1 MKYLVLFLSII
12 FINDI
17 YASIIEKNDYL
28 IYLPKNYV
36 ETKSYPLV
44 FFCDPHGSGVYPIN
58 LYKDLADSFEYI
70 LVGSNIC
77 KNGADIILCEAH
89 IRKTIEEMFSSYHIL
104 KQNVS
109 IAGFSGGAYYTYH
122 MAHFS
127 TYFKSIIISG
137 TPIRPIQIEPYPN
150 ILCFAGNADMNYTDL
165 MALDN
170 KLKEVSYPSKYFTI
184 EYNGK
189 HEWPDATTFYDAFI
203 FLNSMYCYACK
214 ISRNETAFLKVNQE
228 KNYTSEY
235 EKMMNYKKII
245 FMLDSTGAVDDIKKY
260 YTQNITNKEY
270 LAEKTKREEYIYLES
285 KQKKMY
291 LDKLKNEYDTIYWKN
306 EVIKLNDPTGK
317 NRYELAMNRRLHRF
331 LSLVGYSYSDRML
344 TSDKLDLAEM
354 ILHIY
359 KIVDPSNPD
368 VAYLSAIYYIKKNDP
383 TACISS
389 LKECIKLGYTNID
402 KLKNEENFRGIKESE
417 EFINIFS
424 KK

>member
-58 LYKDLADSFEYI
+58 LYKDLADSFDYI
-70 LVGSNIC
+70 LVGSNIS
-77 KNGADIILCEAH
+77 KNGVDINICETH
-89 IRKTIEEMFSSYHIL
+89 IRNTIEEMFANYSII
-104 KQNVS
+104 KDNVS
-109 IAGFSGGAYYTYH
+109 IVGFSGGSYIAYH

-127 TYFKSIIISG
+127 PYFKNIIISG
-137 TPIRPIQIEPYPN
+137 TPIRPIPIEPYPN
-150 ILCFAGNADMNYTDL
+150 ILCIAGKADMNYTDL

-170 KLKEVSYPSKYFTI
+170 KLKEVNYPSKYLTI

-189 HEWPDATTFYDAFI
+189 HEWPDASTFYDAFI

-214 ISRNETAFLKVNQE
+214 INRYETTFLKVNQE

-245 FMLDSTGAVDDIKKY
+245 FMLDSTGAIDDIKKY
-260 YTQNITNKEY
+260 YNQNITNKDY
-270 LAEKTKREEYIYLES
+270 IAEKTKREEYIYLES

-306 EVIKLNDPTGK
+306 EVIKLNDPTDK
-317 NRYELAMNRRLHRF
+317 NSDELAMSKRLLGF
-331 LSLVGYSYSDRML
+331 LSLASYSFSNRML
-344 TSDKLDLAEM
+344 TSDKLDLADM
-354 ILHIY
+354 MLHFY